1 MESKYYYP
9 INLGNPH
16 EIEINQLAKM
26 IKDMINPELEILD
39 KYIPLE
45 NDAPNRRRP
54 DIKLAKEI
62 LNWEPNI
69 SLKDGISRTIDW
81 FRKNID
87 YE

>member
-1 MESKYYYP
+1 
-9 INLGNPH
+9 
-16 EIEINQLAKM
+16 M

-39 KYIPLE
+39 EYLPLE
-45 NDAPNRRRP
+45 NDAPNRRMP

-69 SLKDGISRTIDW
+69 SLKDGLSRTIDW

-87 YE
+87 YEKDFIL